1 MMFWKTEL
9 NLSDLLL
16 YRETHCLG
24 QKVEE
29 LRGIVRNCEA
39 SALLA

>member
-1 MMFWKTEL
+1 MMFTKTKL
-9 NLSDLLL
+9 NLSDLFL

-29 LRGIVRNCEA
+29 L
-39 SALLA
+39 